1 VGRPYTEGKPGNY
14 TSQYFDEPN
23 GPLYP
28 FGYGLSYT
36 EFKLSEVS
44 LSQPSMSADGKV
56 EASVTVKNVGRR
68 AGATV
73 VQLYIRDVAA
83 SVVRPVKEL
92 KDFRKVM
99 LQPGEEKQVQF
110 SIDRKALSFYNA
122 KLEYVAEPGE
132 FQVQIGLD
140 SKEVKTASFNLQ

>member
-1 VGRPYTEGKPGNY
+1 
-14 TSQYFDEPN
+14 
-23 GPLYP
+23 L
-28 FGYGLSYT
+28 
-36 EFKLSEVS
+36 
-44 LSQPSMSADGKV
+44 
-56 EASVTVKNVGRR
+56 
-68 AGATV
+68 
-73 VQLYIRDVAA
+73 RDVAA